1 VTRRLREGLTGLH
14 QTLQRAVQLHQQG
27 QLDQAGPLY
36 EEILAAQP
44 DHFEI
49 LHRLG
54 ILRYQQGRKPEA
66 LHYLNAALTVNPADV
81 AALSNAGLISA
92 AMGRPQEALANYD
105 KALALKPDYVEAL
118 VNRGIALRN
127 LNRPA
132 EALASFD
139 KALAFRP
146 AYPEALSNRGNALRD
161 LKRFGEALAD
171 YDKALALKPNYAEA
185 FNNRGNALRDLK
197 RIAEALASFDA
208 ALALRPDYA
217 EAHYNKCTALMDL
230 DRPEEALASCDSALA
245 FKPDYAE
252 AHNNRAAV
260 LADLNRAEEAL
271 ASCDRA
277 LGLKPDFAEAFNN
290 RGNALRDLERSEE
303 ALASYNR
310 AIQLKPDYAEA
321 HANRGDMLDELRR
334 FDEALQSYERA
345 FQLWPDTDYLAGKLC
360 HTRMKI
366 CDWRD
371 YENHVARLPEH
382 IRNLERIV
390 HPFAILAL
398 SGDPGLLRKSS
409 EIWTKAKYSSGE
421 AYPTISAPRRH
432 DKIRIGYFS
441 SDFHQH
447 ATAVLTAG
455 LFEAHDRAQF
465 DLTAFSFGPETDDK
479 MRQRLKA
486 SFDRFIDVRANSDRE
501 VASLARELEIDIA
514 VDLKGFTQDARSRI
528 FAMRPAPVQVNYLGY
543 PGTMGSDGIDY
554 LVADAVVIPPA
565 HQRHYAEKIVYLPN
579 AYQPNDRKREIAG
592 GKFTRAE
599 AGLPQDGFVFC
610 CFNNNF
616 KIVPAQFDIWMRVLK
631 SVDGGVLWL
640 FADNP
645 GAASNLRSEAAQRG
659 VDPDRIVFAPRMPA
673 PDHLARHRL
682 ADLFLDTLP
691 FNAHTTASDALW
703 AGLPVLTQAGD
714 AFAGRVAASLVQAI
728 GLPELVTASPEAYET
743 LAIELARNPSRLQ
756 AIKGKLARNRLATPL
771 FDTERFTRHI
781 EAAYTAMHQRHLAG
795 LPPDH
800 IHVPN

>member
-1 VTRRLREGLTGLH
+1 LDQAIAGRPIGLH
-14 QTLQRAVQLHQQG
+14 QTLQRAVLLHQQG

-54 ILRYQQGRKPEA
+54 ILRYQQGRKTEA
-66 LHYLNAALTVNPADV
+66 LHYLNAALAVNPGDV
-81 AALSNAGLISA
+81 AALSNAGLINA
-92 AMGRPQEALANYD
+92 AMGRPDEALANYD

-127 LNRPA
+127 LQRPA

-146 AYPEALSNRGNALRD
+146 AYPEALNNRGNALRD
-161 LKRFGEALAD
+161 LKRPGEALAS
-171 YDKALALKPNYAEA
+171 YDSALASRPNYAEA

-197 RIAEALASFDA
+197 RSGEALTSFDG
-208 ALALRPDYA
+208 ALALKADYV
-217 EAHYNKCTALMDL
+217 EAAYNKGAALMDL
-230 DRPEEALASCDSALA
+230 DRPEEALASYDRVLA
-245 FKPDYAE
+245 FRPDDAE
-252 AHNNRAAV
+252 AHNNRGAA
-260 LADLNRAEEAL
+260 LAELRRSEEAL
-271 ASCDRA
+271 ASCDKA
-277 LGLKPDFAEAFNN
+277 LALKPDHAEAHNN
-290 RGNALRDLERSEE
+290 RGNALRDLDRFDD
-303 ALASYNR
+303 ALASYDR
-310 AIQLKPDYAEA
+310 AIQCKRDYAEAYANSGDISDQLKRYDEALLSYQRAVQLKPD
-321 HANRGDMLDELRR
+321 
-334 FDEALQSYERA
+334 
-345 FQLWPDTDYLAGKLC
+345 TDFLAGKLL
-360 HTRMKI
+360 HTRMKV
-366 CDWRD
+366 CDWRAYGED
-371 YENHVARLPEH
+371 VARLPEQ
-382 IRNLERIV
+382 ISRLERIV
-390 HPFAILAL
+390 HPFAVLAL

-409 EIWTKAKYSSGE
+409 EIWTKAKYASGE
-421 AYPTISAPRRH
+421 AYPAVSAPRRH
-432 DKIRIGYFS
+432 PKIRIGYFS

-447 ATAVLTAG
+447 ATAILMAG

-465 DLTAFSFGPETDDK
+465 DVTAFSFGPETNDR

-501 VASLARELEIDIA
+501 IASLARELEIDIA

-543 PGTMGSDGIDY
+543 PGTMGSDCIDY
-554 LVADAVVIPPA
+554 LIADATVIPPA
-565 HQRHYAEKIVYLPN
+565 QRRHYSEKIVYLPN

-599 AGLPQDGFVFC
+599 AGLSQEGFVFC

-616 KIVPAQFDIWMRVLK
+616 KIAPAQFDIWMRILK
-631 SVDGGVLWL
+631 SVDGSVLWL
-640 FADNP
+640 FQDNAR
-645 GAASNLRSEAAQRG
+645 AASNLRAQAARRG
-659 VDPDRIVFAPRMPA
+659 VDPARIVFAPRAPA
-673 PDHLARHRL
+673 PEHLARHRL

-703 AGLPVLTQAGD
+703 AGLPVLAQMGD
-714 AFAGRVAASLVQAI
+714 AFAGRVAASLLQAI
-728 GLPELVTASPEAYET
+728 GLPELIAASPEAYET
-743 LAIELARNPSRLQ
+743 LAIELARYPARLET
-756 AIKGKLARNRLATPL
+756 IKHKLERNRLATPL

-781 EAAYTAMHQRHLAG
+781 EAAYAAMHQRHLAG